1 MTYSEIKRKNLFM
14 LDMIKQQN
22 PDCYLDAWKTFYN
35 HIANGDFD
43 FMDKQSIEWSKK
55 SIKEAIEKEETA

>member
-14 LDMIKQQN
+14 LEMIKQAN

-43 FMDKQSIEWSKK
+43 FMDKQTIEWSKK
-55 SIKEAIEKEETA
+55 SVKEAIEKEA

>member
-14 LDMIKQQN
+14 LDMIKQTN

-35 HIANGDFD
+35 HIANGDFN

-55 SIKEAIEKEETA
+55 CVKEAIEKEEA

>member
-1 MTYSEIKRKNLFM
+1 M